1 MTETKFRPVEEQ
13 LAYLKK
19 GVAEVIPEEEL
30 KAKLANSVKTGQ
42 PLRVYLGVDPT
53 APDIHLGHTVVLRK
67 LKHFQ
72 DMGHTAI
79 FLIGDFSAM
88 IGDPTGQSE
97 TRPPLSREQV
107 EVNSKTYLAQVYKIL
122 DPGKTEVRYNS
133 EWLGKMSSYDVVRL
147 CGHYRLARMLEREDF
162 RSRLEKNLPIAVH
175 ELLYPLLTAYDA
187 VTLRSDV
194 ELGATEQ
201 KFNILVHREIQREYG
216 ISPQVVLTM
225 PILVGLDGQRK
236 MSKSLGNYVGIT
248 EAPGEMF
255 GKMMSIP
262 DELMWSYYELV
273 TDRTPQEIEGLK
285 GQVASGKVHPMDV
298 KMRLAEEVVGV
309 FQGAEAAQK
318 AAENFQ
324 RVFRDRKAPAEMDE
338 IRMKRVP
345 GGLEIAFPKIK
356 DDAKQVSLA
365 LPSGIVKWSK
375 IMASFEGIASTSVA
389 ERLIKQGGLEIN
401 GAIIEDPSVQ
411 VECGP
416 GGKKST
422 RGEEEVFADFGGV
435 RGVALAQR
443 FFYQREDVLGDGGR
457 GGKAGGLD
465 ADELNDARHLFV
477 VFNHKISDVV
487 VTGRDQLRTE
497 TGVAKLQI
505 GLLKFRQHGLRV
517 GNKFWNG
524 HAVAFVVVL
533 ALDVSGRGA
542 DKHGVP

>member
-1 MTETKFRPVEEQ
+1 MTKSSFSPVEEQ

-19 GVAEVIPEEEL
+19 GVAEIVPEAEL
-30 KAKLANSVKTGQ
+30 RAKLEKSLQTGK

-107 EVNSKTYLAQVYKIL
+107 DLNAKTYLAQVYKIL
-122 DPGKTEVRYNS
+122 DQEKTEVRYNS

-147 CGHYRLARMLEREDF
+147 CAHYRLARMLEREDF
-162 RSRLEKNLPIAVH
+162 RSRLDKNLPIAVH

-187 VTLRSDV
+187 VTLQSDV

-216 ISPQVVLTM
+216 LSPQVVVTM
-225 PILVGLDGQRK
+225 PILVGLDGERK

-248 EAPGEMF
+248 ETPAEMF

-273 TDRTPQEIEGLK
+273 TDRSPQEIESLQ
-285 GQVASGKVHPMDV
+285 GQVQSGRVHPMDV
-298 KMRLAEEVVGV
+298 KMRLAEEVVSG
-309 FQGAEAAQK
+309 FQGADAGRK
-318 AAENFQ
+318 AGENFQ
-324 RVFRDRKAPAEMDE
+324 RVFRDRQAPSEMDE
-338 IRMKRVP
+338 VRMKRVP
-345 GGLEIAFPKIK
+345 GGLEITFPKIQ
-356 DDAKQVSLA
+356 DTSKQVSLS

-375 IMASFEGIASTSVA
+375 ILASFEGIASTSVA

-401 GAIIEDPSVQ
+401 GAAIQDPACKLNVDQPETYSVR
-411 VECGP
+411 V
-416 GGKKST
+416 GKKK
-422 RGEEEVFADFGGV
+422 F
-435 RGVALAQR
+435 
-443 FFYQREDVLGDGGR
+443 
-457 GGKAGGLD
+457 
-465 ADELNDARHLFV
+465 
-477 VFNHKISDVV
+477 
-487 VTGRDQLRTE
+487 LRITVE
-497 TGVAKLQI
+497 
-505 GLLKFRQHGLRV
+505 
-517 GNKFWNG
+517 
-524 HAVAFVVVL
+524 
-533 ALDVSGRGA
+533 
-542 DKHGVP
+542 

>member
-1 MTETKFRPVEEQ
+1 MTTFKSVDEQ

-30 KAKLANSVKTGQ
+30 KQKLASSARTST

-107 EVNSKTYLAQVYKIL
+107 DQNAKTYLEQVYKIL
-122 DPGKTEVRYNS
+122 DEDKTEVRYNS

-162 RSRLEKNLPIAVH
+162 RSRLDKNLPIAVH

-187 VTLRSDV
+187 VMLKSDV

-216 ISPQVVLTM
+216 LSPQVVVTM
-225 PILVGLDGQRK
+225 PILVGLDGERK

-248 EAPGEMF
+248 EAPEEMF

-273 TDRTPQEIEGLK
+273 TDRTPQEIAELK
-285 GQVASGKVHPMDV
+285 KEVQSGKLHPMDA
-298 KMRLAEEVVGV
+298 KMRLAEEVVSD
-309 FQGAEAAQK
+309 FQGADAGRK

-324 RVFRDRKAPAEMDE
+324 RVFRDRQAPAEAPVQNIPRGVATKLTALLVE
-338 IRMKRVP
+338 LK
-345 GGLEIAFPKIK
+345 
-356 DDAKQVSLA
+356 LA
-365 LPSGIVKWSK
+365 PSKS
-375 IMASFEGIASTSVA
+375 EA
-389 ERLIKQGGLEIN
+389 ERLIKQRGVEIGGVCV
-401 GAIIEDPSVQ
+401 EDPRKEIDLSK
-411 VECGP
+411 P
-416 GGKKST
+416 GEFLLRAGKKKFL
-422 RGEEEVFADFGGV
+422 R
-435 RGVALAQR
+435 
-443 FFYQREDVLGDGGR
+443 
-457 GGKAGGLD
+457 
-465 ADELNDARHLFV
+465 
-477 VFNHKISDVV
+477 VV
-487 VTGRDQLRTE
+487 VE
-497 TGVAKLQI
+497 
-505 GLLKFRQHGLRV
+505 
-517 GNKFWNG
+517 
-524 HAVAFVVVL
+524 
-533 ALDVSGRGA
+533 
-542 DKHGVP
+542 